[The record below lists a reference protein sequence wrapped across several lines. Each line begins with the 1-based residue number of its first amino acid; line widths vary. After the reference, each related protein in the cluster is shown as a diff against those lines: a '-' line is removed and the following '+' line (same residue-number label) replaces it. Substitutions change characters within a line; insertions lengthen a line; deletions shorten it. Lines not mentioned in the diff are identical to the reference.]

1 MIRKLTDIG
10 FKISSLDEQQKLF
23 NNKLNTMLQ
32 RIETFY
38 TNEKTQQKEIEDHL
52 MKNFP
57 IDSIEDLEHFEKLLI
72 EGSINQELVSIF

>member
-23 NNKLNTMLQ
+23 NNKLNTILQ

-38 TNEKTQQKEIEDHL
+38 SNEKTQQKEIEDHL

-57 IDSIEDLEHFEKLLI
+57 LDSIEDLEQFEKLLI
-72 EGSINQELVSIF
+72 EGSINQELVSKF